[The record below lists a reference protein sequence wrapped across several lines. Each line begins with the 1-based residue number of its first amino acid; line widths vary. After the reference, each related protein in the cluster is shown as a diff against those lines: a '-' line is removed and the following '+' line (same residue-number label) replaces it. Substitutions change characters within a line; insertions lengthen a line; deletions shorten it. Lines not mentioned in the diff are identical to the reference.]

1 MKRPAVLALTLTLG
15 AAPLLW
21 PVLAQSTPGQASPG
35 QAAPAQTTPAQTAPA
50 QTAPGATP
58 APSAPAQGTP
68 PAGTPPTQATPADQ
82 TTPEAAPA
90 QVAPGQVAPSQ
101 VSPGQTSTDTPTE
114 HEQAGR
120 CVEGSEQAC
129 LALVRQG
136 KDGEERRILVIRT
149 GTSDETGIYTVCG
162 PRDGDPEGTPNIGV
176 FSETGAGGVRV
187 VIDKNV
193 VRVPLAIVTNRPP
206 EGDREGSDG
215 RVEASAGTA
224 RFLDTAPEGKT
235 DQLSACGVEA
245 QPRPAPDT
253 VFVTQGKTRLRGQ
266 SLVYD
271 ETDGVAR
278 IGGPITFT
286 RDNAEQPLSG
296 SSERI
301 EVDVDAERTLLVG
314 KVELKSEGG
323 RVSRAP
329 RVEYD
334 DAANTARLYATGGE
348 PAESTKGTDVLRV
361 TSGYI
366 LYNLDSSDVVVFS
379 DEGSKIS
386 GEFQDGESAA
396 PTTTPPA
403 TQPQTTPARP

>member
-1 MKRPAVLALTLTLG
+1 MKRSAALTLALTLG

-21 PVLAQSTPGQASPG
+21 PVLAQSTAGQSTPGQATPAQS
-35 QAAPAQTTPAQTAPA
+35 APAQTVPAPLAPLPPGAPPARTAPRQPPEQAAPEAATTAPA
-50 QTAPGATP
+50 D
-58 APSAPAQGTP
+58 PAQ
-68 PAGTPPTQATPADQ
+68 AVAD
-82 TTPEAAPA
+82 A
-90 QVAPGQVAPSQ
+90 
-101 VSPGQTSTDTPTE
+101 PTE
-114 HEQAGR
+114 HERAGR
-120 CVEGSEQAC
+120 CVEGSEQSC

-136 KDGEERRILVIRT
+136 KDGQERRILVIRT
-149 GTSDETGIYTVCG
+149 GTSDDTGIYTVCG

-176 FSETGAGGVRV
+176 FSETGVGGVRV

-193 VRVPLAIVTNRPP
+193 VRVPLAVVTNRPP
-206 EGDREGSDG
+206 AEGQEGSDG

-224 RFLDTAPEGKT
+224 RFLDAAPEGGT
-235 DQLSACGVEA
+235 DRLGACGVEA
-245 QPRPAPDT
+245 LPKPAPDT
-253 VFVTQGKTRLRGQ
+253 VLVTQGKTSLRGQ
-266 SLVYD
+266 DLVYD

-278 IGGPITFT
+278 IAGPIRFT

-348 PAESTKGTDVLRV
+348 PAESTRGTDVLRV

-379 DEGSKIS
+379 DEGNQIS

-396 PTTTPPA
+396 PASTPPA
-403 TQPQTTPARP
+403 SQPRTTPTPP

>member
-1 MKRPAVLALTLTLG
+1 MKRPAVLALTLILG

-21 PVLAQSTPGQASPG
+21 PVLAQDAAG
-35 QAAPAQTTPAQTAPA
+35 QAAPAPAASQAAPTQAAPA
-50 QTAPGATP
+50 PAVP
-58 APSAPAQGTP
+58 APSG
-68 PAGTPPTQATPADQ
+68 D
-82 TTPEAAPA
+82 
-90 QVAPGQVAPSQ
+90 
-101 VSPGQTSTDTPTE
+101 DTPTE
-114 HEQAGR
+114 QEKAGR
-120 CVEGSEQAC
+120 CVEGSELSC
-129 LALVRQG
+129 IALVRQG
-136 KDGEERRILVIRT
+136 KDGQERRILVIRT

-193 VRVPLAIVTNRPP
+193 VRVPLAIVTSKPPP
-206 EGDREGSDG
+206 EGQEGSDG

-224 RFLDTAPEGKT
+224 RLLDAAPEGKT

-245 QPRPAPDT
+245 QPKPAPDT

-301 EVDVDAERTLLVG
+301 EVDVDAERTVLVG

-323 RVSRAP
+323 RVSKAP

-348 PAESTKGTDVLRV
+348 AAESVKGSDVLRV

-396 PTTTPPA
+396 PANPRPA
-403 TQPQTTPARP
+403 ASQTAPARP

>member
-21 PVLAQSTPGQASPG
+21 PVLAQTSPGQSGSG
-35 QAAPAQTTPAQTAPA
+35 QAAPAQIVPAQATPAQTVPGPAAVPAAPA
-50 QTAPGATP
+50 QD
-58 APSAPAQGTP
+58 TP
-68 PAGTPPTQATPADQ
+68 PAEAPPTQTAPADQ
-82 TTPEAAPA
+82 TAPTPEAAP
-90 QVAPGQVAPSQ
+90 VA
-101 VSPGQTSTDTPTE
+101 TDAPTE
-114 HEQAGR
+114 HERAGR
-120 CVEGSEQAC
+120 CVEGSEQSC

-136 KDGEERRILVIRT
+136 QDGQERRILVIRT

-193 VRVPLAIVTNRPP
+193 VRVPLAIVTNKPP
-206 EGDREGSDG
+206 AEGQEGSDG

-224 RFLDTAPEGKT
+224 RFLDAAPEGST
-235 DQLSACGVEA
+235 DRLGACGVEA
-245 QPRPAPDT
+245 LPKPAPDT
-253 VFVTQGKTRLRGQ
+253 VFVTQGKTSLRGQ

-278 IGGPITFT
+278 IDGPITFT

-314 KVELKSEGG
+314 KVELRSEGG

-348 PAESTKGTDVLRV
+348 AAESTKGTDVLRV
-361 TSGYI
+361 TNGYI
-366 LYNLDSSDVVVFS
+366 LYNLDSSDVVVIS
-379 DEGSKIS
+379 DEGNKIS
-386 GEFQDGESAA
+386 GEFRDGDGAA
-396 PTTTPPA
+396 PTTP
-403 TQPQTTPARP
+403 PQTVPAQP